1 LATACDDG
9 GGAGR
14 SEGTTAVMMN
24 EVRAELFL
32 RRLPPEV
39 RSSLD
44 PKQEEAI
51 RSAAGGRSAA
61 SHPVDIRLSLPLPWG
76 RFYLAIAGGQE
87 RRNPARRARDRRLR
101 PLTTTGNSLFFGI
114 LVGSFCLL
122 LLSALLF
129 YDAIASVI
137 VGG

>member
-1 LATACDDG
+1 M
-9 GGAGR
+9 
-14 SEGTTAVMMN
+14 MMN

-44 PKQEEAI
+44 PKQEAAI
-51 RSAAGGRSAA
+51 RSAAGSRAGA
-61 SHPVDIRLSLPLPWG
+61 SHPVDIRLSIPLPWG
-76 RFYLAIAGGQE
+76 RFYLAIAGGHD

-114 LVGSFCLL
+114 FVGSFCLL
-122 LLSALLF
+122 LLSVLLF
-129 YDAIASVI
+129 YDAVSSVI
-137 VGG
+137 LGG